1 MLVAGNTK
9 QSPANRAIF
18 LQIIKRAF
26 FFDKIKN
33 KVLNL
38 HLNFIFLR

>member
-18 LQIIKRAF
+18 LQIVKRAF
-26 FFDKIKN
+26 LRQN
-33 KVLNL
+33 KEQSS
-38 HLNFIFLR
+38 